1 MLSSKIQNFFI
12 TVRGRE
18 RALTDKQKNLFSN
31 LDKYKL
37 DFSLLKKDKKYKGSK
52 LFFEIGFG
60 SGDIIYKQAKLNPN
74 DLFIGVE
81 YYRKG
86 ITQLIER
93 IENNNIENIKIL
105 HGDAR
110 KVLMDIP
117 DNTFEEIWLFFPD
130 PWPKNRHEKRRFI
143 QLDMIETLASKIKK
157 NGKLLISS
165 DNKNYIAWTLS
176 LFFMKDCFNWLA
188 QSPGDWRHPSND
200 YFGSRYEK
208 KGIKSKREPYF
219 LKFQKSNNN
228 S

>member
-1 MLSSKIQNFFI
+1 MPSSKIQKNII

-18 RALTDKQKNLFSN
+18 RSLTIKQKNLFTN
-31 LDKYKL
+31 LGKYKL

-52 LFFEIGFG
+52 LFLEIGFG

-86 ITQLIER
+86 ITQLIEK

-110 KVLMDIP
+110 KILMGIP
-117 DNTFEEIWLFFPD
+117 DAVFDEIWLFFPD

-143 QLDMIETLASKIKK
+143 QLDMIDILASKIKK
-157 NGKLLISS
+157 DGKLLISS
-165 DNKNYIAWTLS
+165 DDKNYIAWTLS
-176 LFFMKDCFNWLA
+176 LLFMKNCFNWLA
-188 QSPGDWRHPSND
+188 LGPSDWRLPNNN

-208 KGIKSKREPYF
+208 KGIKSGRKPYF
-219 LKFQKSNNN
+219 LKFQKI
-228 S
+228 